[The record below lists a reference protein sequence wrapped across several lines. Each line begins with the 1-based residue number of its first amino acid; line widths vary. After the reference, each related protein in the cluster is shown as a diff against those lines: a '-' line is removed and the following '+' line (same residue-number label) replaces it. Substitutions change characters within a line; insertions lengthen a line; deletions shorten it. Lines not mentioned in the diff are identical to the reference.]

1 MGEISGALEEVFTRH
16 RAEVK
21 AVSGVYGASYQ
32 GDEDFTAVSREVAAF
47 AKAEGRQPRMLV
59 VKLGQDGHDR
69 GMKVIATAFADLG
82 FDVDVGPLFQTP
94 EEAARQAID
103 NDVHVVG
110 VSSQAAGHKTLVPE
124 LVKALAAQGAPQ
136 IAVVVGGIIPPRD
149 YAFLRESGVAAV
161 FGPGTAVPKAA
172 REVCCAERWAERAV
186 DERERREIRS
196 ARGLGDAIARAGDR
210 RAIARTITL
219 LESTRADRAERGQ
232 QILDALV
239 SDTGGALR
247 VGITG
252 PPGVGKSTFIE
263 SLGLHLLDAGH
274 RVAVLAVDPSSPV
287 TRGSILGDK
296 TRMERLAQRD
306 EAFIRPSPSGGTLGG
321 VAQRTREC
329 MLVCEAAGYDVV
341 IVETVGIGQSEVT
354 VAGMVDF
361 FLVLL
366 QPGSGDELQ
375 GIKKGVLELADGLVV
390 NKADGDGRA
399 LAERARHDYERALS
413 LLRPLSPS
421 WKPRVLAASGLTGEG
436 VDATW
441 QMVLAHRDALR
452 ASGEA
457 RGAPPRADARL
468 DVEPGRRGPRA
479 RVPVASGG
487 GRADPRPRRRRGGS
501 AHDAGACRSRAA
513 GRFPLRLERAPGHCE
528 QLPTC
533 PGGKRR

>member
-1 MGEISGALEEVFTRH
+1 MSKAEESA
-16 RAEVK
+16 AEVC
-21 AVSGVYGASYQ
+21 
-32 GDEDFTAVSREVAAF
+32 AA
-47 AKAEGRQPRMLV
+47 
-59 VKLGQDGHDR
+59 
-69 GMKVIATAFADLG
+69 I
-82 FDVDVGPLFQTP
+82 
-94 EEAARQAID
+94 
-103 NDVHVVG
+103 
-110 VSSQAAGHKTLVPE
+110 
-124 LVKALAAQGAPQ
+124 
-136 IAVVVGGIIPPRD
+136 
-149 YAFLRESGVAAV
+149 
-161 FGPGTAVPKAA
+161 
-172 REVCCAERWAERAV
+172 
-186 DERERREIRS
+186 
-196 ARGLGDAIARAGDR
+196 RAGDR

-239 SDTGGALR
+239 PDTGGALR
-247 VGITG
+247 VGTTG

-263 SLGLHLLDAGH
+263 ALGLHLVDAGH

-390 NKADGDGRA
+390 NKADGDVRP
-399 LAERARHDYERALS
+399 LADRARREYERALS

-421 WKPRVLAASGLTGEG
+421 WQPRVLSASGLTGEG
-436 VDATW
+436 VDAVW

-452 ASGEA
+452 ASGEGEA
-457 RGAPPRADARL
+457 
-468 DVEPGRRGPRA
+468 
-479 RVPVASGG
+479 
-487 GRADPRPRRRRGGS
+487 RRREQTRAWMWSLVDEGLRQS
-501 AHDAGACRSRAA
+501 FRAHPGVAERIAGLEAEVQDLQTTPARAA
-513 GRFPLRLERAPGHCE
+513 RALLDAFRSH
-528 QLPTC
+528 
-533 PGGKRR
+533 